1 MFSRLGL
8 ETIVNTVNLDRT
20 RHRTRGSAQ
29 VAGSRGLF
37 IPGPTNVPQAV
48 RLAMDIAMEDQ
59 RAPDL
64 PSFTL
69 PLFED
74 VKKVFKSRDGQV
86 FLFPASGT
94 GGWEA
99 AMTNTLSPG
108 DRVLI
113 ARFGQFS
120 LLWAD
125 MCERLGL
132 VADVVDV
139 PWGEGVPAEIFA
151 EKLKADAVHTYKA
164 VLVTHNETAT
174 GVTSD
179 VAAVRRAMDA
189 CSHPALLFVDAVSS
203 LASIDFRMDEWGVD
217 ICVSGSQKGFMMPAG
232 LAILC
237 VSQKA
242 LAARK
247 SAAIRRCYFD
257 FEDMMKTNKDGY
269 FPYTPPLH
277 MLRALRASV
286 DLLLDEGLD
295 NVFAR
300 HFRLAEGVRRAVA
313 AWGLSLCARSSR
325 WHSDTVSAILLPE
338 GFDSGALVRHA
349 YTRYGLSLGMGLS
362 KVAGKVFRIGH
373 LGDLNELMCL
383 TALAGS
389 EMAMRD
395 MGIPVVAGSGVAA
408 AEEYYR
414 SAALAQALQD
424 AA

>member
-1 MFSRLGL
+1 MPG
-8 ETIVNTVNLDRT
+8 T
-20 RHRTRGSAQ
+20 
-29 VAGSRGLF
+29 RGLF

-48 RLAMDIAMEDQ
+48 RVAMDIAMEDQ

-64 PSFTL
+64 PAFTL

-74 VKKVFKSRDGQV
+74 VKKVFKTRTGQV

-108 DRVLI
+108 DKVLI

-120 LLWAD
+120 LLWVD
-125 MCERLGL
+125 MCQRMGL
-132 VADVVDV
+132 EVDVVDV
-139 PWGEGVPAEIFA
+139 PWGEGVPVEIFA
-151 EKLKADAVHTYKA
+151 EKLKADTTHSYKA

-179 VAAVRRAMDA
+179 VGAVRKAMDA
-189 CSHPALLFVDAVSS
+189 AHHPALLFVDAVSS

-232 LAILC
+232 LAILA
-237 VSQKA
+237 VSEKA
-242 LAARK
+242 LSARK
-247 SAAIRRCYFD
+247 AAGMKRCYFD
-257 FEDMMKTNKDGY
+257 FEDMMRTNKDGF

-277 MLRALRASV
+277 MLRALRAAT
-286 DLLLDEGLD
+286 DLLLEEGLE

-300 HFRLAEGVRRAVA
+300 HYRLAEGVRRAVT
-313 AWGLSLCARSSR
+313 AWGLKLCAKDPK

-338 GFDSGALVRHA
+338 GFDSAALVRHA
-349 YTRYGLSLGMGLS
+349 YTRYHMSLGMGLN

-373 LGDLNELMCL
+373 LGDLNEIMCL
-383 TALAGS
+383 QALAGS
-389 EMAMRD
+389 EMVMRD
-395 MGIPVVAGSGVAA
+395 LGVPVEAGSGVAA
-408 AEEYYR
+408 AIEYYR
-414 SAALAQALQD
+414 TSGAAALKT

>member
-1 MFSRLGL
+1 MPG
-8 ETIVNTVNLDRT
+8 T
-20 RHRTRGSAQ
+20 
-29 VAGSRGLF
+29 RGLF

-48 RLAMDIAMEDQ
+48 RVAMDIAMEDQ

-64 PSFTL
+64 PAFTL

-74 VKKVFKSRDGQV
+74 VKKVFKSRAGQV

-108 DRVLI
+108 DKVLI

-125 MCERLGL
+125 MCQRMGL
-132 VADVVDV
+132 EVDVVDV
-139 PWGEGVPAEIFA
+139 PWGEGVPVEIFA
-151 EKLKADAVHTYKA
+151 DKLKADKAHAYKA

-189 CSHPALLFVDAVSS
+189 AKHPALLFVDGVSS
-203 LASIDFRMDEWGVD
+203 IASIDFRMDEWGVD
-217 ICVSGSQKGFMMPAG
+217 VCVSGSQKGFMMPAG

-242 LAARK
+242 LEARK
-247 SAAIRRCYFD
+247 AAGMRRCYFD
-257 FEDMMKTNKDGY
+257 FEDMMRTNKDGF

-277 MLRALRASV
+277 MLRALRAAT
-286 DLLLDEGLD
+286 DMLLDEGLD

-300 HFRLAEGVRRAVA
+300 HNRLAEGVRRAVS
-313 AWGLSLCARSSR
+313 AWGLRLCAKEAK
-325 WHSDTVSAILLPE
+325 WHSDTVSAIMLPE
-338 GFDSGALVRHA
+338 GFDSAAMLKLA
-349 YTRYGLSLGMGLS
+349 YTKYNLSLGAGLN

-383 TALAGS
+383 SAIAGS
-389 EMAMRD
+389 EMVMRD
-395 MGIPVVAGSGVAA
+395 MGVPIEAGSGVGAA
-408 AEEYYR
+408 IEYYR
-414 SAALAQALQD
+414 SASVAALKN